1 MKLFQD
7 NRNINPNKHCYINLV
22 YTVSSHVP
30 CHCDKLPG
38 GRALACGEYRNT
50 IGLVRIDGRLLVQHV
65 HQLVGHIR
73 VPVDYHR
80 VRFVIHH
87 RAVHARLHVC
97 DTVVVNA
104 CIIVIITIIIINEV
118 YKLIRILKKL
128 IHTFKFC

>member
-1 MKLFQD
+1 MFQD

-30 CHCDKLPG
+30 CHRDKLPG

-73 VPVDYHR
+73 VPVDDHR